1 MKKLIWL
8 LFTFFTLVFLSAC
21 GQHATFQGKWKAQKA
36 NGENIDIFF
45 NDKTGKLGN
54 KEFHYKIDKSGY
66 QDNTKYYSIT
76 VSETYHYTILF
87 PDDDMKI
94 ATLIEPEDP
103 SSDPLYGEMLYAMNR
118 DAYPDFDDYVDKYL
132 YQD

>member
-36 NGENIDIFF
+36 NGENIDIVF

-54 KEFHYKIDKSGY
+54 KEFHYKIDDSGY

-103 SSDPLYGEMLYAMNR
+103 SRDPLYGEMLYAMNR

>member
-1 MKKLIWL
+1 MKKLTCL

-36 NGENIDIFF
+36 NGENIDIVF

-54 KEFHYKIDKSGY
+54 KEFHYKIDDSGY

>member
-36 NGENIDIFF
+36 NGENIDIVF

-54 KEFHYKIDKSGY
+54 KEFHYKINNSGY

>member
-1 MKKLIWL
+1 MKKLTWL

-36 NGENIDIFF
+36 NGENIDIVF

-54 KEFHYKIDKSGY
+54 KEFHYKIDDSGY

>member
-1 MKKLIWL
+1 MKKLTWL
-8 LFTFFTLVFLSAC
+8 FITVLTLIFLSAC
-21 GQHATFQGKWKAQKA
+21 GQHASFQGKWKAQKA
-36 NGENIDIFF
+36 NGEDIDIVF
-45 NDKTGKLGN
+45 NDKTGKLGD

-76 VSETYHYTILF
+76 VSDTYHYTILF

-94 ATLIEPEDP
+94 ATLLEPDDP

-118 DAYPDFDDYVDKYL
+118 NEYPDFDDYVNKYL
-132 YQD
+132 H

>member
-1 MKKLIWL
+1 MKKLTWL

-36 NGENIDIFF
+36 NGENIDIVF

-54 KEFHYKIDKSGY
+54 KEFHYKIDDSGY

-87 PDDDMKI
+87 PEDDMKI